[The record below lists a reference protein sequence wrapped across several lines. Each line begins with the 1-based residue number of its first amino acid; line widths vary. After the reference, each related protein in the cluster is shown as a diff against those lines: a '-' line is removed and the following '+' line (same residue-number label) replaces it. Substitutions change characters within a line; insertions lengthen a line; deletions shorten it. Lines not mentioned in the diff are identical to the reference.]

1 MLERGRGVS
10 TEGGGRAS
18 EAGERETLSERGGR
32 TPREKKGDAGS
43 HTHTHTVF
51 IIFLLYNVKALCSHH
66 QRLEE
71 IMKRTRRSDAPEK
84 VKV

>member
-1 MLERGRGVS
+1 MRQEREKHFQKEEAERLER
-10 TEGGGRAS
+10 
-18 EAGERETLSERGGR
+18 
-32 TPREKKGDAGS
+32 KKVMQVL
-43 HTHTHTVF
+43 THTHTVF
-51 IIFLLYNVKALCSHH
+51 IIFLLYNVKALCCSHH